1 MTIVKIPLQCHLENV
16 NLLIA
21 KYIHFDLII
30 IVMYYLIF
38 AKLDSIA
45 NFHG

>member
-1 MTIVKIPLQCHLENV
+1 MTIVKMPSQCHHENV

-21 KYIHFDLII
+21 KYIRFDLIK

-38 AKLDSIA
+38 SKLDFVA